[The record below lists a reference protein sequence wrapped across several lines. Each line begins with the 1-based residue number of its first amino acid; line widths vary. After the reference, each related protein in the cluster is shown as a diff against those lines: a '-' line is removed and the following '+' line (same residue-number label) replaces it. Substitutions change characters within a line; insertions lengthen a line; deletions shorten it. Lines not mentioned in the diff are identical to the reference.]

1 MNNDYITKTD
11 LKEALGKTEERL
23 IEAMRKMQTELL
35 RGFERINAAQNI
47 RIRKVEADQSN
58 LEAATSPRLVSI
70 EEQLADIQIR
80 LLKLEGPQ

>member
-1 MNNDYITKTD
+1 MNDYITKTD
-11 LKEALGKTEERL
+11 LKEALEKTEERL